1 MVQEGTQYLTLTSS
15 ALDQLRQLIGKQ
27 GDPDLALRVFVSP
40 GGCSGFQYGMALDNV
55 TQSDD
60 QVIEQNGLKL
70 VVDEFSFGYL
80 RGAEIDY
87 VDSLMGAGFTVVN
100 PNAVA
105 SCSCGHSFDTADHA
119 GNARRCH

>member
-1 MVQEGTQYLTLTSS
+1 MASENWLPSRKHPARLWRAG
-15 ALDQLRQLIGKQ
+15 Q
-27 GDPDLALRVFVSP
+27 GLAGGRLSP

-55 TQSDD
+55 TQDDD